1 MLDFENTYLFWVSSK
16 NKKEKTQM
24 KSNRINQINTFI
36 RDYEEKTPYLQHL
49 CEPLLEHY
57 KAELI
62 KEYIKL
68 GKHPY
73 PHEYLGKM

>member
-1 MLDFENTYLFWVSSK
+1 
-16 NKKEKTQM
+16 M
-24 KSNRINQINTFI
+24 KSNRINQINDFI
-36 RDYEEKTPYLQHL
+36 DDYPTKSPFLQHL

-73 PHEYLGKM
+73 PHEYLGFEEQHK